1 MNLCLIKLK
10 VRLFEGMLFDYLF
23 YILNIAKIILKRS
36 AYILTFHPR
45 IEKSNLFI
53 LLSFLPITFIL
64 LAQSIG
70 GLFIYME
77 EEIKSANSF
86 HKK

>member
-53 LLSFLPITFIL
+53 LFKFFTDHFYTFSPVHRRSFY
-64 LAQSIG
+64 
-70 GLFIYME
+70 IYGRRD
-77 EEIKSANSF
+77 
-86 HKK
+86 KKCK